1 MSIAAPP
8 PEPGTGPLD
17 DPSPSPTRRR
27 RWRRRLLRA
36 GVVLAAAFAA
46 IQVVP
51 YGWSHS
57 NPPVTA
63 NAPWPTGEAEATA
76 RAACYACHSNETDW
90 PIYSYVAPMS
100 WLVRSDVD
108 AGRDE
113 LNFSEW
119 DRDQDADDAADAV
132 ADGSMPPDRYVM
144 LHPDARLSDA
154 ERRQLIDALNAMQRD
169 DDGENRGDRGRDD
182 DRGHDD
188 RGDDD

>member
-1 MSIAAPP
+1 MSVAAPP
-8 PEPGTGPLD
+8 PEHGTGSRD
-17 DPSPSPTRRR
+17 DPTPPAKAR
-27 RWRRRLLRA
+27 RWRRRLFRA
-36 GVVLAAAFAA
+36 GLVLAAAFAA
-46 IQVVP
+46 IQFVP

-90 PIYSYVAPMS
+90 PVYSYVAPRS

-132 ADGSMPPDRYVM
+132 ADGSMPPAQYVL
-144 LHPDARLSDA
+144 LHPDAKLSDA
-154 ERRQLIDALNAMQRD
+154 ERAELINALNAMD
-169 DDGENRGDRGRDD
+169 DSD
-182 DRGHDD
+182 H
-188 RGDDD
+188 